1 MTKQEFFGFMSK
13 IVVNEVNKRKEHGE
27 HWILPSVTIAQGALE
42 TGYGKSALMSKANA
56 FFGIKANKTW
66 NGKVYNANTKEV
78 IDSKEICTTALFRA
92 YDTVA
97 DSVTDYMNLICN
109 NKRYK
114 KAVCNN
120 DYVSTATNIAK
131 GGYATDT
138 KYADKIISIIEKNK
152 LDGYDECIFEC
163 VANTEYF
170 TYVVKRGDTLIQIA
184 RRYGTT
190 VNRLAQ
196 INNIKNVNKIYVG
209 QALLIDR

>member
-1 MTKQEFFGFMSK
+1 MTKQEFFDFIGK
-13 IVVNEVNKRKEHGE
+13 VVLTETEKRITNGNK
-27 HWILPSVTIAQGALE
+27 WVLPSVTMAQCALE
-42 TGYGKSALMSKANA
+42 TGYGKSTLMTKANA

-66 NGKVYNANTKEV
+66 KGKVYNANTKEV
-78 IDSKEICTTALFRA
+78 LDNKEVNTMAVFRA

-97 DSVTDYMNLICN
+97 DSISDYMNLICN

-114 KAVCNN
+114 KAVCNV

-131 GGYATDT
+131 GGYATDPS
-138 KYADKIISIIEKNK
+138 YSDKIISIIEKNN
-152 LDGYDECIFEC
+152 LRRYDMIIYGDVEHSYI
-163 VANTEYF
+163 
-170 TYVVKRGDTLIQIA
+170 VKRGDTLTQIA

-209 QALLIDR
+209 QVLFIER

>member
-1 MTKQEFFGFMSK
+1 MTKQEFFDFIGK
-13 IVVNEVNKRKEHGE
+13 VVLTETEKRITTGNK
-27 HWILPSVTIAQGALE
+27 WVLPSVTMAQGALE
-42 TGYGKSALMSKANA
+42 TGYGKSTLMTKANA

-66 NGKVYNANTKEV
+66 KGKVYNASTKEV
-78 IDSKEICTTALFRA
+78 IDKKEINTTAIFRA

-97 DSVTDYMNLICN
+97 DSVSDYMNLICN

-114 KAVCNN
+114 KAVCNV

-138 KYADKIISIIEKNK
+138 IYSDKIISIIEKNNLRK
-152 LDGYDECIFEC
+152 YDMIIYGDVEHSYI
-163 VANTEYF
+163 
-170 TYVVKRGDTLIQIA
+170 VKRGDTLTQIA

-209 QALLIDR
+209 QVLFIER

>member
-1 MTKQEFFGFMSK
+1 MTKQEFFDFIGK
-13 IVVNEVNKRKEHGE
+13 VVLTETEKRITNGDQ
-27 HWILPSVTIAQGALE
+27 WVLPSVTMAQGALE
-42 TGYGKSALMSKANA
+42 TGYGKSTLMTKANA

-66 NGKVYNANTKEV
+66 KGKVYNASTKEV
-78 IDSKEICTTALFRA
+78 IDNKEVNTMAVFRA
-92 YDTVA
+92 YDTVT
-97 DSVTDYMNLICN
+97 DSVADYMNLICN

-114 KAVCNN
+114 KAVCNV

-131 GGYATDT
+131 GGYATDP

-152 LDGYDECIFEC
+152 LSEYDKYFFEFD
-163 VANTEYF
+163 ANNDTL
-170 TYVVKRGDTLIQIA
+170 TYVVKRGDTLTQLA

-209 QALLIDR
+209 QVLLIKR

>member
-1 MTKQEFFGFMSK
+1 
-13 IVVNEVNKRKEHGE
+13 
-27 HWILPSVTIAQGALE
+27 
-42 TGYGKSALMSKANA
+42 MSKANA

-66 NGKVYNANTKEV
+66 KGKVYNASTKEV
-78 IDSKEICTTALFRA
+78 IDKKEINTTATFRA

-97 DSVTDYMNLICN
+97 ESVSDYMNLICN

-114 KAVCNN
+114 KAVCNV

-131 GGYATDT
+131 GGYATDPS
-138 KYADKIISIIEKNK
+138 YSDKIISIIEKNNLRK
-152 LDGYDECIFEC
+152 YDMIIYGDVEHSYI
-163 VANTEYF
+163 
-170 TYVVKRGDTLIQIA
+170 VKRGDTLTQIA

-209 QALLIDR
+209 QVLFIER

>member
-1 MTKQEFFGFMSK
+1 MTKQEFFDFIGM
-13 IVVNEVNKRKEHGE
+13 VVLTETEKRITNGE
-27 HWILPSVTIAQGALE
+27 QWVLPSVTMAQGALE
-42 TGYGKSALMSKANA
+42 TGYGKSTLMTKANA

-66 NGKVYNANTKEV
+66 KGKVYNASTKEV
-78 IDSKEICTTALFRA
+78 IESKEINTRAVFRA

-97 DSVTDYMNLICN
+97 DSVHDYMNLICN

-114 KAVCNN
+114 KAVCNV
-120 DYVSTATNIAK
+120 DYISTATNIAK

-138 KYADKIISIIEKNK
+138 TYVDKIISIIEKNNLRK
-152 LDGYDECIFEC
+152 YDMIIYGDVEHSYI
-163 VANTEYF
+163 
-170 TYVVKRGDTLIQIA
+170 VKRGDTLTQIA

-209 QALLIDR
+209 QVLFIER

>member
-1 MTKQEFFGFMSK
+1 MTKQEFFDFIGK
-13 IVVNEVNKRKEHGE
+13 VVLTETEKRITNGDP
-27 HWILPSVTIAQGALE
+27 WVLPSVAMAQGALE
-42 TGYGKSALMSKANA
+42 TGYGKSKLMTKANA

-66 NGKVYNANTKEV
+66 KGKVYNANTKEV
-78 IDSKEICTTALFRA
+78 IDKKEVNTTAIFRA

-97 DSVTDYMNLICN
+97 DSVHDYMNLICN

-114 KAVCNN
+114 KAVCNV

-131 GGYATDT
+131 GGYATDQ
-138 KYADKIISIIEKNK
+138 KYADKIISIIEKNNLRK
-152 LDGYDECIFEC
+152 YDMIIYGDVEHSYI
-163 VANTEYF
+163 
-170 TYVVKRGDTLIQIA
+170 VKRGDTLTQIA

-209 QALLIDR
+209 QVLFIER

>member
-1 MTKQEFFGFMSK
+1 MTKQEFFDFIGK
-13 IVVNEVNKRKEHGE
+13 VVLNETEKRVTKGE
-27 HWILPSVTIAQGALE
+27 NWVLPSVAIAQGALE
-42 TGYGKSALMSKANA
+42 TGYGKSALMTKANA

-66 NGKVYNANTKEV
+66 KGKVYNASTKEV
-78 IDSKEICTTALFRA
+78 FESKELTTNAVFRA

-97 DSVTDYMNLICN
+97 DSVHDYEKLICN

-114 KAVCNN
+114 KAGCNV

-131 GGYATDT
+131 GGYATDP
-138 KYADKIISIIEKNK
+138 KYADKIISIIEKNN
-152 LDGYDECIFEC
+152 LRRYDMIIYGDCEHSHI
-163 VANTEYF
+163 
-170 TYVVKRGDTLIQIA
+170 VKRGDTLTQIA

-209 QALLIDR
+209 QVLLIER

>member
-1 MTKQEFFGFMSK
+1 MTKQEFFDFIGK
-13 IVVNEVNKRKEHGE
+13 VVLTETEKRITNGYP
-27 HWILPSVTIAQGALE
+27 WVLPSVTMAQGALE
-42 TGYGKSALMSKANA
+42 TGYGKSALMTKANA

-66 NGKVYNANTKEV
+66 KGNVYNASTKEV
-78 IDSKEICTTALFRA
+78 INSKEMTTKAVFRA

-97 DSVTDYMNLICN
+97 DSVHDYMNLICN

-114 KAVCNN
+114 KAVCNV

-138 KYADKIISIIEKNK
+138 SYADKIISIIEKNNLRK
-152 LDGYDECIFEC
+152 YDMIIYGDVEHSYI
-163 VANTEYF
+163 
-170 TYVVKRGDTLIQIA
+170 VKRGDTLTQIA

-196 INNIKNVNKIYVG
+196 INNIKNANKIYVG
-209 QALLIDR
+209 QVLFIER

>member
-13 IVVNEVNKRKEHGE
+13 IVVNEVNKRMEYGE
-27 HWILPSVTIAQGALE
+27 AWILPSVTIAQGALE
-42 TGYGKSALMSKANA
+42 TGYGKSALMTKANA

-66 NGKVYNANTKEV
+66 KGKVYNASTKEV
-78 IDSKEICTTALFRA
+78 IESKEVKTTAVFRA

-97 DSVTDYMNLICN
+97 DSVTDYMNLLCN

-114 KAVCNN
+114 KAVCNT

-131 GGYATDT
+131 SGYATDT
-138 KYADKIISIIEKNK
+138 KYPDKIISIIEKNK
-152 LDGYDECIFEC
+152 LSEYDKYFFEFD
-163 VANTEYF
+163 ANNDTLK
-170 TYVVKRGDTLIQIA
+170 YVVKRGDTLTQIA

-196 INNIKNVNKIYVG
+196 INNIKNANKIYAG
-209 QALLIDR
+209 QVLLIER

>member
-1 MTKQEFFGFMSK
+1 MTKQEFFDFIGK
-13 IVVNEVNKRKEHGE
+13 VVLTETEKRITNGDQ
-27 HWILPSVTIAQGALE
+27 WVLPSVTMAQGALE
-42 TGYGKSALMSKANA
+42 TGYGKSTLMTKANA

-66 NGKVYNANTKEV
+66 KGKVYNANTKEV
-78 IDSKEICTTALFRA
+78 LDNKEVNTMAVFRA

-97 DSVTDYMNLICN
+97 DSISDYMNLICN

-114 KAVCNN
+114 KAVCNV

-131 GGYATDT
+131 GGYATDPS
-138 KYADKIISIIEKNK
+138 YSDKIISIIEKNN
-152 LDGYDECIFEC
+152 LRRYDMIIYGDVEHSYI
-163 VANTEYF
+163 
-170 TYVVKRGDTLIQIA
+170 VKRGDTLTQIA

-209 QALLIDR
+209 QVLFIER

>member
-1 MTKQEFFGFMSK
+1 MTKQEFFDFIGK
-13 IVVNEVNKRKEHGE
+13 VVITETEKRITNGE
-27 HWILPSVTIAQGALE
+27 QWVLPSVTMAQGALE
-42 TGYGKSALMSKANA
+42 TGYGKSALMTKANA

-66 NGKVYNANTKEV
+66 KGKVYNASTKEV
-78 IDSKEICTTALFRA
+78 IDKKEINTTAVFRA

-97 DSVTDYMNLICN
+97 DSVSDYMNLICN

-114 KAVCNN
+114 KAVCNT

-131 GGYATDT
+131 GGYATDPS
-138 KYADKIISIIEKNK
+138 YADKIISIIEKNK
-152 LDGYDECIFEC
+152 LAEYDKYVFE
-163 VANTEYF
+163 VEGNNDTL
-170 TYVVKRGDTLIQIA
+170 TYVVKRGDTLTQIA

-209 QALLIDR
+209 QVLFIER

>member
-1 MTKQEFFGFMSK
+1 MTKQEFFDFIGK
-13 IVVNEVNKRKEHGE
+13 VVLTETEKRITKGNQ
-27 HWILPSVTIAQGALE
+27 WVLPSVTMAQGALE

-66 NGKVYNANTKEV
+66 KGKVYNASTKEV
-78 IDSKEICTTALFRA
+78 IDKKEINTTATFRA

-97 DSVTDYMNLICN
+97 ESVSDYMNLICN

-114 KAVCNN
+114 KAVCNV

-131 GGYATDT
+131 GGYATDPS
-138 KYADKIISIIEKNK
+138 YSDKIISIIEKNNLRK
-152 LDGYDECIFEC
+152 YDMIIYGDVEHSYI
-163 VANTEYF
+163 
-170 TYVVKRGDTLIQIA
+170 VKRGDTLTQIA

-209 QALLIDR
+209 QVLFIER

>member
-1 MTKQEFFGFMSK
+1 MTKQEFFDFIGKF
-13 IVVNEVNKRKEHGE
+13 VLNETEKRITNGE
-27 HWILPSVTIAQGALE
+27 QWVLPSVTMAQGALE
-42 TGYGKSALMSKANA
+42 TGYGKSVLMTKANA

-66 NGKVYNANTKEV
+66 KGKVYNASTKEV
-78 IDSKEICTTALFRA
+78 IEKKEINTTAIFRA
-92 YDTVA
+92 YDTLA
-97 DSVTDYMNLICN
+97 DSVSDYMNLICN

-114 KAVCNN
+114 KAVCNT

-138 KYADKIISIIEKNK
+138 KYSEKIISIIEKNK
-152 LDGYDECIFEC
+152 LSEYDKYFFEFY
-163 VANTEYF
+163 ANNDTL
-170 TYVVKRGDTLIQIA
+170 TYVVKRGDTLTQIA

-209 QALLIDR
+209 QY

>member
-1 MTKQEFFGFMSK
+1 MTKQEFFDFIGK
-13 IVVNEVNKRKEHGE
+13 VVLTETEKRITNGDP
-27 HWILPSVTIAQGALE
+27 WVLPSVTMAQGALE
-42 TGYGKSALMSKANA
+42 TGYGKSALMTKANA

-66 NGKVYNANTKEV
+66 KGNVYNASTKEV
-78 IDSKEICTTALFRA
+78 INSKEMTTKAVFRA

-97 DSVTDYMNLICN
+97 DSVHDYMNLICN

-114 KAVCNN
+114 KAVCNV

-138 KYADKIISIIEKNK
+138 KYADKIISIIEKNN
-152 LDGYDECIFEC
+152 LRRYDMIIYGDVEHSYI
-163 VANTEYF
+163 
-170 TYVVKRGDTLIQIA
+170 VKRGDTLTQIA

-209 QALLIDR
+209 QVLFIER

>member
-1 MTKQEFFGFMSK
+1 MTKQEFFDFIGK
-13 IVVNEVNKRKEHGE
+13 VVLTETEKRITNGE
-27 HWILPSVTIAQGALE
+27 QWVLPSVTMAQGALE
-42 TGYGKSALMSKANA
+42 TGYGKSAIMAKANA

-66 NGKVYNANTKEV
+66 KGKVYNASTKEV
-78 IDSKEICTTALFRA
+78 MDSKELNTKAVFRA

-97 DSVTDYMNLICN
+97 DSVHDYMNLICN

-114 KAVCNN
+114 KAVCNV

-131 GGYATDT
+131 CGYATDT
-138 KYADKIISIIEKNK
+138 SYADKIISIIEKNNLRK
-152 LDGYDECIFEC
+152 YDMVIYGDIEHSYI
-163 VANTEYF
+163 
-170 TYVVKRGDTLIQIA
+170 VKRGDTLTQIA

-209 QALLIDR
+209 QVLLIER